1 MPPQQEE
8 FWRNAM
14 IDSVYTVSD
23 VNRIIKQMI
32 ETRAE
37 FFNIQLRGEVSNFR
51 RYASGHCY
59 FTLKDKNSVIKAV
72 MFRGRAAELKIL
84 PKDGDQVLAIG
95 RIGVYER
102 DGIYQLYV
110 DIMIASGAGDLMVA
124 YEKLKQKL
132 EQEGLF
138 AAERKREI
146 PAQPQ
151 KIGIITSQSGAAI
164 HDIITVSKRRSPGV
178 KLVFFPVKVQGEDAG
193 GEIVKAINF
202 MNKHKL
208 ADVLIVGRGGGSIED
223 LWAFNEERVVRA
235 IASSEIPI
243 VTAIGHETDFTLA
256 DFAADRRAATPS
268 QAAEIVVP
276 NIWELLRNLEQLNQ
290 RNSRAVTALI
300 ERNENKLLEISNA
313 LVLKEPDRWLADKK
327 ITVDN
332 FMNRIFL
339 SINRIQQNSEHKYA
353 LLLTRLDASSPLN
366 IMSRG
371 YSIAR
376 KANGTIIKTIDA
388 VQIGESIETV
398 TTDGFILS
406 AVTTVKRR

>member
-1 MPPQQEE
+1 
-8 FWRNAM
+8 M

-72 MFRGRAAELKIL
+72 MFRGRAAELKFL

-388 VQIGESIETV
+388 VHIGESIETV
-398 TTDGFILS
+398 TTDGFFLS

>member
-1 MPPQQEE
+1 
-8 FWRNAM
+8 M
-14 IDSVYTVSD
+14 IDSIYTVSD

-51 RYASGHCY
+51 KYASGHCY

-72 MFRGRAAELKIL
+72 MFRGRASELKFL

-138 AAERKREI
+138 SSARKREI

-193 GEIVKAINF
+193 LEIVKAINF

-235 IASSEIPI
+235 IASSEIPV

-276 NIWELLRNLEQLNQ
+276 NVWELIRHLEQLNQ
-290 RNSRAVTALI
+290 RNIRAVTALV
-300 ERNENKLLEISNA
+300 ERNESKILEISNS

-327 ITVDN
+327 IAVDN
-332 FMNRIFL
+332 CLNRIFL
-339 SINRIQQNSEHKYA
+339 SMNRIQQEFEHKYA
-353 LLLTRLDASSPLN
+353 LLVTRLDASSPLN

-376 KANGTIIKTIDA
+376 KADGTIIKTIDA
-388 VQIGESIETV
+388 INIGESIETV
-398 TTDGFILS
+398 TKDGFILS
-406 AVTTVKRR
+406 AVTDVKRR

>member
-1 MPPQQEE
+1 
-8 FWRNAM
+8 M
-14 IDSVYTVSD
+14 IDSIYTVSD

-72 MFRGRAAELKIL
+72 MFRIRASELKFL

-132 EQEGLF
+132 EKEGLF
-138 AAERKREI
+138 SSARKREI

-193 GEIVKAINF
+193 LEIVKAINF

-235 IASSEIPI
+235 IASSEIPV

-276 NIWELLRNLEQLNQ
+276 NVWELIRHLEQLNQ
-290 RNSRAVTALI
+290 RNIRAVTALV
-300 ERNENKLLEISNA
+300 ERNESKILEISNS
-313 LVLKEPDRWLADKK
+313 LVFKEPDRWLADKK
-327 ITVDN
+327 IAVDN
-332 FMNRIFL
+332 CLNRIFL
-339 SINRIQQNSEHKYA
+339 SMNRIQQEFEHKYA
-353 LLLTRLDASSPLN
+353 LLVTRLDASSPLN

-376 KANGTIIKTIDA
+376 KADGTIIKTIDA
-388 VQIGESIETV
+388 INIGESIETV
-398 TTDGFILS
+398 TKDGFILS
-406 AVTTVKRR
+406 AVTDVKRR

>member
-1 MPPQQEE
+1 MPRQQEE
-8 FWRNAM
+8 CWRNAM
-14 IDSVYTVSD
+14 IDSIYTVSD

-51 RYASGHCY
+51 KYASGHCY

-72 MFRGRAAELKIL
+72 MFRGRASELKFL

-138 AAERKREI
+138 SSARKREI

-193 GEIVKAINF
+193 LEIVKAINF
-202 MNKHKL
+202 MNKNKL
-208 ADVLIVGRGGGSIED
+208 TDVLIVGRGGGSIED

-235 IASSEIPI
+235 IASSEIPV

-276 NIWELLRNLEQLNQ
+276 NVWELIRHLEQLNQ
-290 RNSRAVTALI
+290 RNIRAVTALV
-300 ERNENKLLEISNA
+300 ERNESKILEISNS
-313 LVLKEPDRWLADKK
+313 LVFKEPDRWLADKK
-327 ITVDN
+327 IAVDN
-332 FMNRIFL
+332 CLNRIFL
-339 SINRIQQNSEHKYA
+339 SMNRIQQEFEHKYA
-353 LLLTRLDASSPLN
+353 LLVTRLDASSPLN

-376 KANGTIIKTIDA
+376 KADGTIIKTIDA
-388 VQIGESIETV
+388 INIGESIETV
-398 TTDGFILS
+398 TKDGFILS
-406 AVTTVKRR
+406 AVTDVKRR

>member
-1 MPPQQEE
+1 
-8 FWRNAM
+8 M
-14 IDSVYTVSD
+14 IDSIYTVSD

-51 RYASGHCY
+51 KYASGHCY

-72 MFRGRAAELKIL
+72 MFRGRASELKFL

-138 AAERKREI
+138 SSARKREI

-193 GEIVKAINF
+193 LEIVKAINF

-208 ADVLIVGRGGGSIED
+208 TDVLIVGRGGGSIED

-235 IASSEIPI
+235 IASSEIPV

-276 NIWELLRNLEQLNQ
+276 NVWELIRHLEQLNQ
-290 RNSRAVTALI
+290 RNIRAVTALV
-300 ERNENKLLEISNA
+300 ERNESKILEISNS
-313 LVLKEPDRWLADKK
+313 LVFKEPDRWLADKK
-327 ITVDN
+327 IAVDN
-332 FMNRIFL
+332 CLNRIFL
-339 SINRIQQNSEHKYA
+339 SMNRIQQEFEHKYA
-353 LLLTRLDASSPLN
+353 LLVTRLDASSPLN

-376 KANGTIIKTIDA
+376 KADGKIIKTIDS
-388 VQIGESIETV
+388 VNIGESIETV
-398 TTDGFILS
+398 TKDGFILS
-406 AVTTVKRR
+406 AVTDVKRR

>member
-1 MPPQQEE
+1 
-8 FWRNAM
+8 M
-14 IDSVYTVSD
+14 IDSIYTVSD

-51 RYASGHCY
+51 KYASGHCY

-72 MFRGRAAELKIL
+72 MFRGRASELKFL

-138 AAERKREI
+138 SSARKREI

-193 GEIVKAINF
+193 LEIVKAINF

-235 IASSEIPI
+235 IASSVIPV

-276 NIWELLRNLEQLNQ
+276 NVWELIRHLEQLNQ
-290 RNSRAVTALI
+290 RNIRAVTALV
-300 ERNENKLLEISNA
+300 ERNESKILEISNS

-327 ITVDN
+327 IAVDN
-332 FMNRIFL
+332 CLNRVFL
-339 SINRIQQNSEHKYA
+339 SMNRIQQEFEHKYA
-353 LLLTRLDASSPLN
+353 LLVTRLDASSPLN

-376 KANGTIIKTIDA
+376 KADGTIIKTIDA
-388 VQIGESIETV
+388 INIGESIETV
-398 TTDGFILS
+398 TKDGFILS
-406 AVTTVKRR
+406 AVTDVKRR

>member
-1 MPPQQEE
+1 
-8 FWRNAM
+8 M
-14 IDSVYTVSD
+14 IDSIYTVSD

-51 RYASGHCY
+51 KYASGHCY

-72 MFRGRAAELKIL
+72 MFRGRASELKFL

-138 AAERKREI
+138 SSARKREI

-193 GEIVKAINF
+193 LEIVKAINF
-202 MNKHKL
+202 MNKNKL
-208 ADVLIVGRGGGSIED
+208 TDVLIVGRGGGSIED

-235 IASSEIPI
+235 IASSEIPV

-276 NIWELLRNLEQLNQ
+276 NVWELIRHLEQLNQ
-290 RNSRAVTALI
+290 RNIRAVTALV
-300 ERNENKLLEISNA
+300 ERNESKILEISNS
-313 LVLKEPDRWLADKK
+313 LVFKEPDRWLADKK
-327 ITVDN
+327 IAVDN
-332 FMNRIFL
+332 CLNRIFL
-339 SINRIQQNSEHKYA
+339 SMNRIQQEFEHKYA
-353 LLLTRLDASSPLN
+353 LLVTRLDASSPLN

-376 KANGTIIKTIDA
+376 KADGTIIKTIDA
-388 VQIGESIETV
+388 VNIGESIETV
-398 TTDGFILS
+398 TKDGFILS
-406 AVTTVKRR
+406 AVTDVKRR

>member
-1 MPPQQEE
+1 MLQQQEE
-8 FWRNAM
+8 CWRNAM
-14 IDSVYTVSD
+14 VDNIYTVSD

-37 FFNIQLRGEVSNFR
+37 FFNIQLQGEVSNFR

-72 MFRGRAAELKIL
+72 MFRGRAAELKFS
-84 PKDGDQVLAIG
+84 PKDGDKVLTIG
-95 RIGVYER
+95 HIGVYER

-110 DIMIASGAGDLMVA
+110 DIMLASGAGELMVA
-124 YEKLKQKL
+124 YEKLKKKL

-138 AAERKREI
+138 SSEKKREL
-146 PAQPQ
+146 PVQPQ

-178 KLVFFPVKVQGEDAG
+178 KLIFFPVKVQGADAG
-193 GEIVKAINF
+193 GEIASAINF
-202 MNKHKL
+202 MNRHKL

-223 LWAFNEERVVRA
+223 LWAFNEEQVVRS
-235 IASSEIPI
+235 IASSEIPV

-276 NIWELLRNLEQLNQ
+276 NMLELSNRLKQLSIRNVQVIT
-290 RNSRAVTALI
+290 SLI
-300 ERNENKLLEISNA
+300 EKNESKVMEIANA
-313 LVLKEPDRWLADKK
+313 LVLKDPDRWLADKK
-327 ITVDN
+327 IAVDGCL
-332 FMNRIFL
+332 NRLFL
-339 SINRIQQNSEHKYA
+339 SMQRLQKDYSHEYA
-353 LLLTRLDASSPLN
+353 LLVTRLDASSPLS

-371 YSIAR
+371 YSLAR
-376 KANGTIIKTIDA
+376 KEDGTIIKTIEA
-388 VQIGESIETV
+388 VNIGDSIETV

-406 AVTTVKRR
+406 LVTEIKRR

>member
-1 MPPQQEE
+1 
-8 FWRNAM
+8 M
-14 IDSVYTVSD
+14 IDSIYTVSD

-51 RYASGHCY
+51 KYASGHCY

-72 MFRGRAAELKIL
+72 MFRGRASELKFL

-138 AAERKREI
+138 SSARKREI

-193 GEIVKAINF
+193 LEIVKAINF

-208 ADVLIVGRGGGSIED
+208 TDVLIVGRGGGSIED

-235 IASSEIPI
+235 IASSEIPV
-243 VTAIGHETDFTLA
+243 VTAIGHETDFALA

-276 NIWELLRNLEQLNQ
+276 NVWELIRHLEQLNQ
-290 RNSRAVTALI
+290 RNIRAVTALV
-300 ERNENKLLEISNA
+300 ERNESKILEISNS
-313 LVLKEPDRWLADKK
+313 LVFKEPDRWLADKK
-327 ITVDN
+327 IAVDN
-332 FMNRIFL
+332 CLNRIFL
-339 SINRIQQNSEHKYA
+339 SMNRIQQEFEHKYA
-353 LLLTRLDASSPLN
+353 LLVTRLDASSPLN

-376 KANGTIIKTIDA
+376 KADGTIIKTIDA
-388 VQIGESIETV
+388 INIGESIETV
-398 TTDGFILS
+398 TKDGFILS
-406 AVTTVKRR
+406 AVTDVKRR

>member
-1 MPPQQEE
+1 
-8 FWRNAM
+8 M
-14 IDSVYTVSD
+14 IDSIYTVSD

-51 RYASGHCY
+51 KYASGHCY

-72 MFRGRAAELKIL
+72 MFRGRASELKFL

-132 EQEGLF
+132 EKEGLF
-138 AAERKREI
+138 SSARKREI

-193 GEIVKAINF
+193 LEIVKAINF

-235 IASSEIPI
+235 IASSEIPV

-276 NIWELLRNLEQLNQ
+276 NVWELIRHLEQLNQ
-290 RNSRAVTALI
+290 RNIRAVTALV
-300 ERNENKLLEISNA
+300 ERNESKILEISNS
-313 LVLKEPDRWLADKK
+313 LVFKEPDRWLADKK
-327 ITVDN
+327 IAVDN
-332 FMNRIFL
+332 CLNRIFL
-339 SINRIQQNSEHKYA
+339 SMNRIQQEFEHKYA
-353 LLLTRLDASSPLN
+353 LLVTRLDASSPLN

-376 KANGTIIKTIDA
+376 KADGTIIKTIDA
-388 VQIGESIETV
+388 INIGESIETV
-398 TTDGFILS
+398 TKDGFILS
-406 AVTTVKRR
+406 AVTDVKRR

>member
-1 MPPQQEE
+1 
-8 FWRNAM
+8 M
-14 IDSVYTVSD
+14 IDSIYTVSD

-51 RYASGHCY
+51 KYASGHCY

-72 MFRGRAAELKIL
+72 MFRGRASELKFL

-138 AAERKREI
+138 SSARKREI

-151 KIGIITSQSGAAI
+151 NIGIITSQSGAAI

-193 GEIVKAINF
+193 LEIVKAINF

-235 IASSEIPI
+235 IASSEIPV

-256 DFAADRRAATPS
+256 DFASDRRAATPS

-276 NIWELLRNLEQLNQ
+276 NVWELIRHLEQLNQ
-290 RNSRAVTALI
+290 RNIRAVTALV
-300 ERNENKLLEISNA
+300 ERNESKILEISNS
-313 LVLKEPDRWLADKK
+313 LVLKEPDRWFADKK
-327 ITVDN
+327 IAVDN
-332 FMNRIFL
+332 CLNRIFL
-339 SINRIQQNSEHKYA
+339 SMNRIQQEFEHKYA
-353 LLLTRLDASSPLN
+353 LLVTRLDASSPLN

-376 KANGTIIKTIDA
+376 KADGTIIKTIDA
-388 VQIGESIETV
+388 VNIGESIETV
-398 TTDGFILS
+398 TKDGFILS
-406 AVTTVKRR
+406 AVTDVKRR

>member
-1 MPPQQEE
+1 
-8 FWRNAM
+8 M
-14 IDSVYTVSD
+14 IDSIYTVSD

-51 RYASGHCY
+51 KYASGHCY

-72 MFRGRAAELKIL
+72 MFRGRASELKFL

-138 AAERKREI
+138 SSARKREI

-193 GEIVKAINF
+193 LEIVKAINF

-235 IASSEIPI
+235 IASSVIPV

-276 NIWELLRNLEQLNQ
+276 NVWELIRHLEQLNQ
-290 RNSRAVTALI
+290 RNIRAVTALV
-300 ERNENKLLEISNA
+300 ERNESKILEISNS
-313 LVLKEPDRWLADKK
+313 LVFKEPDRWLADKK
-327 ITVDN
+327 IAVDN
-332 FMNRIFL
+332 CLNRVFL
-339 SINRIQQNSEHKYA
+339 SMNRIQQEFEHKYA
-353 LLLTRLDASSPLN
+353 LLVTRLDASSPLN

-376 KANGTIIKTIDA
+376 KADGTIIKTIDA
-388 VQIGESIETV
+388 INIGESIETV
-398 TTDGFILS
+398 TKDGFILS
-406 AVTTVKRR
+406 AVTDVKRR

>member
-1 MPPQQEE
+1 
-8 FWRNAM
+8 M
-14 IDSVYTVSD
+14 IDNIYTVSD

-32 ETRAE
+32 EMHSE
-37 FFNIQLRGEVSNFR
+37 FYNIQLRGEVSNFR

-72 MFRGRAAELKIL
+72 MFRGRVAELKFS
-84 PKDGDQVLAIG
+84 PKDGDQVLTIG

-138 AAERKREI
+138 SSARKREI

-193 GEIVKAINF
+193 LEIVKAINF

-235 IASSEIPI
+235 IASSEIPV

-276 NIWELLRNLEQLNQ
+276 NVWELIRHLEQLNQ
-290 RNSRAVTALI
+290 RNIRAVTALV
-300 ERNENKLLEISNA
+300 ERNESKILEISNS
-313 LVLKEPDRWLADKK
+313 LVFKEPDRWLADKK
-327 ITVDN
+327 IAVDN
-332 FMNRIFL
+332 CLNRIFL
-339 SINRIQQNSEHKYA
+339 SMNRIQQEFEHKYA
-353 LLLTRLDASSPLN
+353 LLVTRLDASSPLN

-376 KANGTIIKTIDA
+376 KADGTIIKTIDA
-388 VQIGESIETV
+388 INIGESIETV
-398 TTDGFILS
+398 TKDGFILS
-406 AVTTVKRR
+406 AVTDVKRR

>member
-1 MPPQQEE
+1 
-8 FWRNAM
+8 M
-14 IDSVYTVSD
+14 IDSIYTVSD

-51 RYASGHCY
+51 KYASGHCY

-72 MFRGRAAELKIL
+72 MFRGRASELKFL

-138 AAERKREI
+138 SSARKREI

-193 GEIVKAINF
+193 LEIVKAINF

-208 ADVLIVGRGGGSIED
+208 TDVLIVGRGGGSIED

-235 IASSEIPI
+235 IASSEIPV

-276 NIWELLRNLEQLNQ
+276 NVWELFRHLEQLNQ
-290 RNSRAVTALI
+290 RNIRAVTALV
-300 ERNENKLLEISNA
+300 ERNESKILEISNS
-313 LVLKEPDRWLADKK
+313 LVFKEPDRWLADKK
-327 ITVDN
+327 IAVDN
-332 FMNRIFL
+332 CLNRIFL
-339 SINRIQQNSEHKYA
+339 SMNRIQQEFEHKYA
-353 LLLTRLDASSPLN
+353 LLVTRLDASSPLN

-376 KANGTIIKTIDA
+376 KADGTIIKTIDA
-388 VQIGESIETV
+388 INIGESIETV
-398 TTDGFILS
+398 TKDGFILS
-406 AVTTVKRR
+406 AVTDVKRR

>member
-1 MPPQQEE
+1 
-8 FWRNAM
+8 M
-14 IDSVYTVSD
+14 IDSIYTVSD

-51 RYASGHCY
+51 KYASGHCY

-72 MFRGRAAELKIL
+72 MFRGRASELKFL

-138 AAERKREI
+138 SSARKREI

-193 GEIVKAINF
+193 LEIVKAINF

-235 IASSEIPI
+235 IASSEIPV

-276 NIWELLRNLEQLNQ
+276 NVWELIRHLEQLNQ
-290 RNSRAVTALI
+290 RNIRAVTALV
-300 ERNENKLLEISNA
+300 ERNESKILEISNS
-313 LVLKEPDRWLADKK
+313 LVFKEPDRWLADKK
-327 ITVDN
+327 IAVDN
-332 FMNRIFL
+332 CLNRVFL
-339 SINRIQQNSEHKYA
+339 SMNRIQQEFEHKYA
-353 LLLTRLDASSPLN
+353 LLVTRLDASSPLN

-376 KANGTIIKTIDA
+376 KADGTIIKTIDA
-388 VQIGESIETV
+388 INIGESIETV
-398 TTDGFILS
+398 TKDGFILS
-406 AVTTVKRR
+406 AVTDVKRR

>member
-1 MPPQQEE
+1 MVD
-8 FWRNAM
+8 N
-14 IDSVYTVSD
+14 IYTVSD

-32 ETRAE
+32 ENRAE

-51 RYASGHCY
+51 KYASGHCY

-72 MFRGRAAELKIL
+72 MFRGRAAELKFL

-138 AAERKREI
+138 LPARKREI
-146 PAQPQ
+146 PTQPQ

-202 MNKHKL
+202 MNEHKL
-208 ADVLIVGRGGGSIED
+208 ADVLIVGRGGCAIED
-223 LWAFNEERVVRA
+223 LLAFNEENVVRA
-235 IASSEIPI
+235 IAYSKIPV

-276 NIWELLRNLEQLNQ
+276 DVREFLRHLEQLNQ
-290 RNSRAVTALI
+290 RNIHAVKAVI
-300 ERNENKLLEISNA
+300 ERNESKIIEFSNA
-313 LVLKEPDRWLADKK
+313 LVFKEPDRWLADKK
-327 ITVDN
+327 IAVDN
-332 FMNRIFL
+332 CLNRIFL
-339 SINRIQQNSEHKYA
+339 SINSIKQEYEHKYA
-353 LLLTRLDASSPLN
+353 LLVTRLDAASPLN

-376 KANGTIIKTIDA
+376 KADGTIIKTINA
-388 VQIGESIETV
+388 VNVGESIETV
-398 TTDGFILS
+398 TTDGVILS
-406 AVTTVKRR
+406 AVTDVKRR

>member
-1 MPPQQEE
+1 
-8 FWRNAM
+8 M
-14 IDSVYTVSD
+14 IDSIYTVSD

-51 RYASGHCY
+51 KYASGHCY

-72 MFRGRAAELKIL
+72 MFRGRASELKFL

-138 AAERKREI
+138 SSARKREI

-193 GEIVKAINF
+193 LEIVKAINF

-208 ADVLIVGRGGGSIED
+208 TDVLIVGRGGGSIED

-235 IASSEIPI
+235 IASSEIPV

-276 NIWELLRNLEQLNQ
+276 NVWELIRHLEQLNQ
-290 RNSRAVTALI
+290 RNIRAVTALV
-300 ERNENKLLEISNA
+300 ERNESKILEISNS
-313 LVLKEPDRWLADKK
+313 LVFKEPDRWLADKK
-327 ITVDN
+327 IAVDN
-332 FMNRIFL
+332 CLNRIFL
-339 SINRIQQNSEHKYA
+339 SMNRIQQEFEHKYA
-353 LLLTRLDASSPLN
+353 LLVTRLDASSPLN

-376 KANGTIIKTIDA
+376 KADGTIIKTIDA
-388 VQIGESIETV
+388 INIGESIETV
-398 TTDGFILS
+398 TKDGFILS
-406 AVTTVKRR
+406 AVTDVKRR

>member
-72 MFRGRAAELKIL
+72 MFRGRAAELKFL

-268 QAAEIVVP
+268 HAAEIVVP

-388 VQIGESIETV
+388 VHIGESIETV
-398 TTDGFILS
+398 TTDGFFLS

>member
-1 MPPQQEE
+1 
-8 FWRNAM
+8 M
-14 IDSVYTVSD
+14 IDSIYTVSD

-51 RYASGHCY
+51 KYASGHCY

-72 MFRGRAAELKIL
+72 MFRGRASELKFL

-138 AAERKREI
+138 SSARKREI

-193 GEIVKAINF
+193 LEIVKAINF

-235 IASSEIPI
+235 IASSEIPV

-276 NIWELLRNLEQLNQ
+276 NVWELIRHLEQLNQ
-290 RNSRAVTALI
+290 RNIRAVTALV
-300 ERNENKLLEISNA
+300 ERNESKILEISNS
-313 LVLKEPDRWLADKK
+313 LVFKEPDRWLADKK
-327 ITVDN
+327 IAVDN
-332 FMNRIFL
+332 CLNRVFL
-339 SINRIQQNSEHKYA
+339 SMNRIQQACEHKYA
-353 LLLTRLDASSPLN
+353 LLVTRLDASSPLN

-376 KANGTIIKTIDA
+376 KADGTIIKTIDA
-388 VQIGESIETV
+388 INIGESIETV
-398 TTDGFILS
+398 TKDGFILS
-406 AVTTVKRR
+406 AVTDVKRR

>member
-1 MPPQQEE
+1 
-8 FWRNAM
+8 M
-14 IDSVYTVSD
+14 IDSIYTVSD

-51 RYASGHCY
+51 KYASGHCY

-72 MFRGRAAELKIL
+72 MFRGRASELKFL

-138 AAERKREI
+138 SSARKREI

-193 GEIVKAINF
+193 LEIVKAINF

-235 IASSEIPI
+235 IASSEIPV

-276 NIWELLRNLEQLNQ
+276 NVWELIRHLEQLNQ
-290 RNSRAVTALI
+290 RNIRAVTALV
-300 ERNENKLLEISNA
+300 ERNESKILEISNS

-327 ITVDN
+327 IAVDN
-332 FMNRIFL
+332 CLNRIFL
-339 SINRIQQNSEHKYA
+339 SMNRIQQEFEHKYA
-353 LLLTRLDASSPLN
+353 LLVTRLDASSPLN

-376 KANGTIIKTIDA
+376 KADGTIIKTIDA
-388 VQIGESIETV
+388 VNIGESIETV
-398 TTDGFILS
+398 TKDGFILS
-406 AVTTVKRR
+406 AVTDVKRR

>member
-1 MPPQQEE
+1 
-8 FWRNAM
+8 M
-14 IDSVYTVSD
+14 IDSIYTVSD

-51 RYASGHCY
+51 KYASGHCY

-72 MFRGRAAELKIL
+72 MFRGRASELKFL

-138 AAERKREI
+138 SSARKREI

-193 GEIVKAINF
+193 LEIVKAINF
-202 MNKHKL
+202 MNKNKL
-208 ADVLIVGRGGGSIED
+208 TDVLIVGRGGGSIED

-235 IASSEIPI
+235 IASSVIPV

-276 NIWELLRNLEQLNQ
+276 NVWELIRHLEQLNQ
-290 RNSRAVTALI
+290 RNIRAVTALV
-300 ERNENKLLEISNA
+300 ERNESKILEISNS
-313 LVLKEPDRWLADKK
+313 LVFKEPDRWLADKK
-327 ITVDN
+327 IAVDN
-332 FMNRIFL
+332 CLNRIFL
-339 SINRIQQNSEHKYA
+339 SMNRIQQEFEHKYA
-353 LLLTRLDASSPLN
+353 LLVTRLDASSPLN

-376 KANGTIIKTIDA
+376 KADGTIIKTIDA
-388 VQIGESIETV
+388 INIGESIETV
-398 TTDGFILS
+398 TKDGFILS
-406 AVTTVKRR
+406 AVTDVKRR

>member
-1 MPPQQEE
+1 
-8 FWRNAM
+8 M

-72 MFRGRAAELKIL
+72 MFRGRAAELKFL

-102 DGIYQLYV
+102 DGTYQLYV

-276 NIWELLRNLEQLNQ
+276 NIWELLRNLGQLNQ

-327 ITVDN
+327 IAVDN
-332 FMNRIFL
+332 CLNRIFL
-339 SINRIQQNSEHKYA
+339 AMNRMQQDFEHKYA
-353 LLLTRLDASSPLN
+353 LLVTKLDASSPLN

-376 KANGTIIKTIDA
+376 KEDGTIIKTIEA
-388 VQIGESIETV
+388 VNIGESIETV

-406 AVTTVKRR
+406 AVTAVKRR

>member
-1 MPPQQEE
+1 
-8 FWRNAM
+8 M
-14 IDSVYTVSD
+14 IDSIYTVSD

-32 ETRAE
+32 ENRAE
-37 FFNIQLRGEVSNFR
+37 FFNIQLLGEVSNFR
-51 RYASGHCY
+51 KYASGHCY

-72 MFRGRAAELKIL
+72 MFRGRAAELKFL

-138 AAERKREI
+138 LPARKREI
-146 PAQPQ
+146 PTQPQ

-202 MNKHKL
+202 MNEHKL

-223 LWAFNEERVVRA
+223 LWAFNEENVVRA
-235 IASSEIPI
+235 IAYSKIPV

-276 NIWELLRNLEQLNQ
+276 DVREFLRHLEQLNQ
-290 RNSRAVTALI
+290 RNIHAVKAVI
-300 ERNENKLLEISNA
+300 ERNESKIIEFSNA
-313 LVLKEPDRWLADKK
+313 LVFKEPDRWLADKK
-327 ITVDN
+327 IAVDN
-332 FMNRIFL
+332 CLNRIFL
-339 SINRIQQNSEHKYA
+339 SINSIKQEYEHKYA
-353 LLLTRLDASSPLN
+353 LLVTRLDAASPLN

-376 KANGTIIKTIDA
+376 KADGTIIKTINA
-388 VQIGESIETV
+388 VNVGESIETV
-398 TTDGFILS
+398 TTDGVILS
-406 AVTTVKRR
+406 AVTDVKRR

>member
-1 MPPQQEE
+1 
-8 FWRNAM
+8 M
-14 IDSVYTVSD
+14 IDSIYTVSD

-51 RYASGHCY
+51 KYASGHCY

-72 MFRGRAAELKIL
+72 MFRGRASELKFS

-138 AAERKREI
+138 SSARKREI

-193 GEIVKAINF
+193 LEIVKAINF

-235 IASSEIPI
+235 IASSEIPV

-276 NIWELLRNLEQLNQ
+276 NVWELIRHLEQLNQ
-290 RNSRAVTALI
+290 RNIRAVTALV
-300 ERNENKLLEISNA
+300 ERNESKILEISNS
-313 LVLKEPDRWLADKK
+313 LVFKEPDRWLADKK
-327 ITVDN
+327 IAVDN
-332 FMNRIFL
+332 CLNRIFL
-339 SINRIQQNSEHKYA
+339 SMNRIQQEFEHKYA
-353 LLLTRLDASSPLN
+353 LLVTRLDASSPLN

-376 KANGTIIKTIDA
+376 KADGTIIKTIDA
-388 VQIGESIETV
+388 INIGESIETV
-398 TTDGFILS
+398 TKDGFILS
-406 AVTTVKRR
+406 AVTDVKRR

>member
-1 MPPQQEE
+1 
-8 FWRNAM
+8 M
-14 IDSVYTVSD
+14 IDSIYTVSD

-72 MFRGRAAELKIL
+72 MFRGRAAELKFL

-138 AAERKREI
+138 SSARKREI
-146 PAQPQ
+146 PTQPQ
-151 KIGIITSQSGAAI
+151 RIGIITSQSGAAI
-164 HDIITVSKRRSPGV
+164 HDIITVSKRRNPGV
-178 KLVFFPVKVQGEDAG
+178 NLVFFPVKVQGEDAG

-202 MNKHKL
+202 MNKHNL

-235 IASSEIPI
+235 IASSVIPV

-256 DFAADRRAATPS
+256 DFASDRRAATPS

-276 NIWELLRNLEQLNQ
+276 NVRELLRHLEQLNQ
-290 RNSRAVTALI
+290 RNIRAVTAFF
-300 ERNENKLLEISNA
+300 ERNESKIIEISNA

-327 ITVDN
+327 IAVDN
-332 FMNRIFL
+332 CLNRIFL
-339 SINRIQQNSEHKYA
+339 SMNRIQQEFEHKYA
-353 LLLTRLDASSPLN
+353 LLVTRLDASSPLN

-376 KANGTIIKTIDA
+376 KADGTIIKTIDA
-388 VQIGESIETV
+388 VNIGESIETV
-398 TTDGFILS
+398 TKDGFILS
-406 AVTTVKRR
+406 AVTDVKRR

>member
-1 MPPQQEE
+1 
-8 FWRNAM
+8 M
-14 IDSVYTVSD
+14 IDSIYTVSD

-51 RYASGHCY
+51 KYASGHCY

-72 MFRGRAAELKIL
+72 MFRGRASELKFL

-138 AAERKREI
+138 SSARKREI

-193 GEIVKAINF
+193 LEIVKAINF

-235 IASSEIPI
+235 IASSEIPV

-276 NIWELLRNLEQLNQ
+276 NVWELIRHLEQLNQ
-290 RNSRAVTALI
+290 RNIRAVTALV
-300 ERNENKLLEISNA
+300 ERNESKILEISNS
-313 LVLKEPDRWLADKK
+313 LVFKEPDRWLADKK
-327 ITVDN
+327 IAVDN
-332 FMNRIFL
+332 CLNRIFL
-339 SINRIQQNSEHKYA
+339 SMNRIQQEFEHKYA
-353 LLLTRLDASSPLN
+353 LLVTRLDAFSPLN

-376 KANGTIIKTIDA
+376 KADGTIIKTIDA
-388 VQIGESIETV
+388 VNIGESIETV
-398 TTDGFILS
+398 TKDGFILS
-406 AVTTVKRR
+406 AVTDVKRR

>member
-1 MPPQQEE
+1 MVD
-8 FWRNAM
+8 N
-14 IDSVYTVSD
+14 IYTVSD

-32 ETRAE
+32 ENRAE

-51 RYASGHCY
+51 KYASGHCY

-72 MFRGRAAELKIL
+72 MFRGRAAELKFL

-138 AAERKREI
+138 LPARKREI
-146 PAQPQ
+146 PTQPQ

-202 MNKHKL
+202 MNEHKL

-223 LWAFNEERVVRA
+223 LWAFNEENVVRA
-235 IASSEIPI
+235 IAYSKIPI

-276 NIWELLRNLEQLNQ
+276 DVREFLRHLEQLNQ
-290 RNSRAVTALI
+290 RNIHAVKAVI
-300 ERNENKLLEISNA
+300 ERNESKIIEFSNA
-313 LVLKEPDRWLADKK
+313 LVFKEPDRWLADKK
-327 ITVDN
+327 IAVDN
-332 FMNRIFL
+332 CLNRIFL
-339 SINRIQQNSEHKYA
+339 SINSIKQEYEHKYA
-353 LLLTRLDASSPLN
+353 LLVTRLDAASPLN

-376 KANGTIIKTIDA
+376 KADGTIIKTINA
-388 VQIGESIETV
+388 VNVGESIETV
-398 TTDGFILS
+398 TTDGVILS
-406 AVTTVKRR
+406 AVTDVKRR

>member
-72 MFRGRAAELKIL
+72 MFRGRAAELKFL

-276 NIWELLRNLEQLNQ
+276 NIWELLRNLGQLNQ

>member
-1 MPPQQEE
+1 
-8 FWRNAM
+8 M
-14 IDSVYTVSD
+14 IDSIYTVSD

-72 MFRGRAAELKIL
+72 MFRGRAAELKFS
-84 PKDGDQVLAIG
+84 PKDGDQVLVIG

-138 AAERKREI
+138 SSARKREI
-146 PAQPQ
+146 PAQPH

-193 GEIVKAINF
+193 LEIVKAINF

-223 LWAFNEERVVRA
+223 LWAFNEE
-235 IASSEIPI
+235 
-243 VTAIGHETDFTLA
+243 
-256 DFAADRRAATPS
+256 
-268 QAAEIVVP
+268 
-276 NIWELLRNLEQLNQ
+276 
-290 RNSRAVTALI
+290 
-300 ERNENKLLEISNA
+300 
-313 LVLKEPDRWLADKK
+313 
-327 ITVDN
+327 
-332 FMNRIFL
+332 
-339 SINRIQQNSEHKYA
+339 
-353 LLLTRLDASSPLN
+353 SPL
-366 IMSRG
+366 
-371 YSIAR
+371 
-376 KANGTIIKTIDA
+376 
-388 VQIGESIETV
+388 
-398 TTDGFILS
+398 
-406 AVTTVKRR
+406 

>member
-1 MPPQQEE
+1 
-8 FWRNAM
+8 M
-14 IDSVYTVSD
+14 IDSIYTVSD

-51 RYASGHCY
+51 KYASGHCY

-72 MFRGRAAELKIL
+72 MFRGRASELKFL

-138 AAERKREI
+138 SSARKREI

-178 KLVFFPVKVQGEDAG
+178 KLVFFPVKVQVEDAG
-193 GEIVKAINF
+193 LEIVKAINF
-202 MNKHKL
+202 MNKNKL
-208 ADVLIVGRGGGSIED
+208 TDVLIVGRGGGSIED

-235 IASSEIPI
+235 IASSEIPV

-276 NIWELLRNLEQLNQ
+276 NVWELIRHLEQLNQ
-290 RNSRAVTALI
+290 RNIRAVTALV
-300 ERNENKLLEISNA
+300 ERNESKILEISNS
-313 LVLKEPDRWLADKK
+313 LVFKEPDRWLADKK
-327 ITVDN
+327 IAVDN
-332 FMNRIFL
+332 CLNRIFL
-339 SINRIQQNSEHKYA
+339 SMNRIQQEFEHKYA
-353 LLLTRLDASSPLN
+353 LLVTRLDASSPLN

-376 KANGTIIKTIDA
+376 KADGTIIKTIDA
-388 VQIGESIETV
+388 INIGESIETV
-398 TTDGFILS
+398 TKDGFILS
-406 AVTTVKRR
+406 AVTDVKRR

>member
-1 MPPQQEE
+1 
-8 FWRNAM
+8 M
-14 IDSVYTVSD
+14 IDSIYTVSD
-23 VNRIIKQMI
+23 VNKIIKQMI

-51 RYASGHCY
+51 KYASGHCY

-72 MFRGRAAELKIL
+72 MFRGRASELKFL

-138 AAERKREI
+138 SSARKREI

-151 KIGIITSQSGAAI
+151 NIGIITSQSGAAI

-193 GEIVKAINF
+193 LEIVKAINF

-235 IASSEIPI
+235 IASSEIPV

-276 NIWELLRNLEQLNQ
+276 NVWELIRHLEQLNQ
-290 RNSRAVTALI
+290 RNIRAVTALV
-300 ERNENKLLEISNA
+300 ERNESKILEISNS
-313 LVLKEPDRWLADKK
+313 LVFKEPDRWLADKK
-327 ITVDN
+327 IAVDN
-332 FMNRIFL
+332 CLNRIFL
-339 SINRIQQNSEHKYA
+339 SMNRIQQEFEHKYA
-353 LLLTRLDASSPLN
+353 LLVTRLDASSPLN

-376 KANGTIIKTIDA
+376 KADGTIIKTIDA
-388 VQIGESIETV
+388 INIGESIETV
-398 TTDGFILS
+398 TKDGFILS
-406 AVTTVKRR
+406 AVTDVKRR

>member
-1 MPPQQEE
+1 MVD
-8 FWRNAM
+8 N
-14 IDSVYTVSD
+14 IYTVSD

-32 ETRAE
+32 ENRAE

-51 RYASGHCY
+51 KYASGHCY

-72 MFRGRAAELKIL
+72 MFRGRAAELKFL

-138 AAERKREI
+138 LPARKREI
-146 PAQPQ
+146 PTQPQ

-202 MNKHKL
+202 MNEHKL
-208 ADVLIVGRGGGSIED
+208 ADVLIGGRGGGSIED
-223 LWAFNEERVVRA
+223 LWAFNEENVVRA
-235 IASSEIPI
+235 IAYSKIPV

-276 NIWELLRNLEQLNQ
+276 DVREFLRHLEQLNQ
-290 RNSRAVTALI
+290 RNIHAVKAVI
-300 ERNENKLLEISNA
+300 ERNESKIIEFSNA
-313 LVLKEPDRWLADKK
+313 LVFKEPDRWLADKK
-327 ITVDN
+327 IAVDN
-332 FMNRIFL
+332 CLNRIFL
-339 SINRIQQNSEHKYA
+339 SINSIKQEYEHKYA
-353 LLLTRLDASSPLN
+353 LLVTRLDAASPLN

-376 KANGTIIKTIDA
+376 KADGTIIKTINA
-388 VQIGESIETV
+388 VNVGESIETV
-398 TTDGFILS
+398 TTDGVILS
-406 AVTTVKRR
+406 AVTDVKRR

>member
-1 MPPQQEE
+1 
-8 FWRNAM
+8 M
-14 IDSVYTVSD
+14 IDSIYTVSD

-51 RYASGHCY
+51 KYASGHCY

-72 MFRGRAAELKIL
+72 MFRGRASELKFL

-138 AAERKREI
+138 SSARKREI
-146 PAQPQ
+146 PAQPH

-178 KLVFFPVKVQGEDAG
+178 RLVFFPVKVQGEDAG
-193 GEIVKAINF
+193 LEIVKAINF

-235 IASSEIPI
+235 IASSEIPV

-276 NIWELLRNLEQLNQ
+276 NVWELIRHLEQLNQ
-290 RNSRAVTALI
+290 RNIRAVTALV
-300 ERNENKLLEISNA
+300 ERNESKILEISNS
-313 LVLKEPDRWLADKK
+313 LVFKEPDRWLADKK
-327 ITVDN
+327 IAVDN
-332 FMNRIFL
+332 CLNRIFL
-339 SINRIQQNSEHKYA
+339 SMNRIQQEFEHKYA
-353 LLLTRLDASSPLN
+353 LLVTRLDASSPLN

-376 KANGTIIKTIDA
+376 KADGTIIKTIDA
-388 VQIGESIETV
+388 INIGESIETV
-398 TTDGFILS
+398 TKDGFILS
-406 AVTTVKRR
+406 AVTDVKRR

>member
-72 MFRGRAAELKIL
+72 MFRGRAAELKFL

-376 KANGTIIKTIDA
+376 KANGTIIKSIDA
-388 VQIGESIETV
+388 VHIGESIETV

>member
-1 MPPQQEE
+1 
-8 FWRNAM
+8 M

-72 MFRGRAAELKIL
+72 MFRGRAAELKFL

-276 NIWELLRNLEQLNQ
+276 NIWELLRNLGQLNQ

>member
-1 MPPQQEE
+1 MPRQQEE
-8 FWRNAM
+8 CWRNAM
-14 IDSVYTVSD
+14 IDSIYTVSD

-51 RYASGHCY
+51 KYASGHCY

-72 MFRGRAAELKIL
+72 MFRGRASELKFL

-138 AAERKREI
+138 SSARKREI

-193 GEIVKAINF
+193 LEIVKAINF

-208 ADVLIVGRGGGSIED
+208 TDVLIVGRGGGSIED

-235 IASSEIPI
+235 IASSEIPV

-276 NIWELLRNLEQLNQ
+276 NVWELIRHLEQLNQ
-290 RNSRAVTALI
+290 RNIRAVTALV
-300 ERNENKLLEISNA
+300 ERNESKILEISNS
-313 LVLKEPDRWLADKK
+313 LVFKEPDRWLADKK
-327 ITVDN
+327 IAVDN
-332 FMNRIFL
+332 CLNRIFL
-339 SINRIQQNSEHKYA
+339 SMNRIQQEFEHKYA
-353 LLLTRLDASSPLN
+353 LLVTRLDASSPLN

-376 KANGTIIKTIDA
+376 KADGTIIKTIDA
-388 VQIGESIETV
+388 INIGESIETV
-398 TTDGFILS
+398 TKDGFILS
-406 AVTTVKRR
+406 AVTDVKRR

>member
-1 MPPQQEE
+1 
-8 FWRNAM
+8 M
-14 IDSVYTVSD
+14 IDSIYTVSD
-23 VNRIIKQMI
+23 VNRIIKQMV

-51 RYASGHCY
+51 KYASGHCY

-72 MFRGRAAELKIL
+72 MFRGRASELKFS

-138 AAERKREI
+138 SSARKREI

-151 KIGIITSQSGAAI
+151 NIGIITSQSGAAI

-193 GEIVKAINF
+193 LEIVKAINF

-235 IASSEIPI
+235 IASSEIPV

-276 NIWELLRNLEQLNQ
+276 NVWELIRHLEQLNQ
-290 RNSRAVTALI
+290 RNIRAVTALV
-300 ERNENKLLEISNA
+300 ERNESKIFEISNS

-327 ITVDN
+327 IAVDN
-332 FMNRIFL
+332 CLNRIFL
-339 SINRIQQNSEHKYA
+339 SMNRIQQEFEHKYA
-353 LLLTRLDASSPLN
+353 LLVTRLDASSPLN

-376 KANGTIIKTIDA
+376 KADGTIIKTIDA
-388 VQIGESIETV
+388 VNIGESIETV
-398 TTDGFILS
+398 TKDGFILS
-406 AVTTVKRR
+406 AVTDVKRR

>member
-1 MPPQQEE
+1 
-8 FWRNAM
+8 M
-14 IDSVYTVSD
+14 IDNIYTVSD
-23 VNRIIKQMI
+23 VNKIIKQLI
-32 ETRAE
+32 ETRTE

-59 FTLKDKNSVIKAV
+59 FTLKDKDSVIKAV
-72 MFRGRAAELKIL
+72 MFRGRAAELKFS
-84 PKDGDQVLAIG
+84 PKDGDKVLAIG

-110 DIMIASGAGDLMVA
+110 DIMIASGAGDLMIA

-132 EQEGLF
+132 EKEGLF
-138 AAERKREI
+138 ASERKREI
-146 PAQPQ
+146 PTQPQ
-151 KIGIITSQSGAAI
+151 KIGVITSQAGAAI
-164 HDIITVSKRRSPGV
+164 HDIITVSKRRCPGV
-178 KLVFFPVKVQGEDAG
+178 KLVFFPVKVQGEEAG

-235 IASSEIPI
+235 IASSEIPV

-276 NIWELLRNLEQLNQ
+276 NVWELLRHIEQLKQ
-290 RNSRAVTALI
+290 RNIRAVTSILGRS
-300 ERNENKLLEISNA
+300 ESKLLEISNA
-313 LVLKEPDRWLADKK
+313 LIFKEPDRWLADKK
-327 ITVDN
+327 IAVDN
-332 FMNRIFL
+332 CLNRIFFFFFVV
-339 SINRIQQNSEHKYA
+339 QQAYDHKYA
-353 LLLTRLDASSPLN
+353 LLLTRLDAASPLN

-376 KANGTIIKTIDA
+376 KTDGTIIKTIKA
-388 VQIGESIETV
+388 VNNGESIETV
-398 TTDGFILS
+398 TKDGFILS
-406 AVTTVKRR
+406 AVTDVKRR

>member
-1 MPPQQEE
+1 
-8 FWRNAM
+8 M
-14 IDSVYTVSD
+14 IDSIYTVSD

-51 RYASGHCY
+51 KYASGHCY

-72 MFRGRAAELKIL
+72 MFRGRASELKFL

-138 AAERKREI
+138 SSARKREI

-193 GEIVKAINF
+193 LEIVKAINF
-202 MNKHKL
+202 MNKNKL
-208 ADVLIVGRGGGSIED
+208 TDVLIVGRGGGSIED

-235 IASSEIPI
+235 IASSEIPV

-276 NIWELLRNLEQLNQ
+276 NVWELIRHLEQLNQ
-290 RNSRAVTALI
+290 RNIRAVTALV
-300 ERNENKLLEISNA
+300 ERNESKILEISNS
-313 LVLKEPDRWLADKK
+313 LVFKEPDRWLADKK
-327 ITVDN
+327 IAVDN
-332 FMNRIFL
+332 CLNRVFL
-339 SINRIQQNSEHKYA
+339 SMNRIQQEFEHKYA
-353 LLLTRLDASSPLN
+353 LLVTRLDASSPLN

-376 KANGTIIKTIDA
+376 KADGTIIKTIDA
-388 VQIGESIETV
+388 INIGESIETV
-398 TTDGFILS
+398 TKDGFILS
-406 AVTTVKRR
+406 AVTDVKRR